1 MSAQLDN
8 LPAFRL
14 MRADDLD
21 FVLEIENDVYPYPWT
36 HGNFIDSLAAGYC
49 CSVMEQ
55 DGEMIGYGVLM
66 VAADE
71 SHLLNL
77 SIARQW
83 QRQGWGRVLLHHFMQ
98 LARTARAVSMY
109 LETRPTN
116 AAARALYAREGFVQ
130 LAVRRGYYPAA
141 QGREDA
147 LLLGLKL

>member
-8 LPAFRL
+8 LPAFRP

-21 FVLEIENDVYPYPWT
+21 FVMAIESDVYPYPWT
-36 HGNFIDSLAAGYC
+36 HGNFSDSLAAGYC

-55 DGEMIGYGVLM
+55 GGEMIGYGVLM

-116 AAARALYAREGFVQ
+116 VAARALYVREGFGQ